1 MSIAQAVRRHPRHRA
16 FASLRTHLLRSR
28 RMLLAQVNAKSLP
41 EAEQGIPA
49 DVLDLAAAEQERL
62 IDDLI
67 AQRAYVKLRHIER
80 ALNRMLDTSYGI
92 CHYCRADI
100 PLSRLRAQPDAT
112 LCVACKNQ
120 VEERASLRRT
130 AWRLDKPAEGAY
142 RS

>member
-1 MSIAQAVRRHPRHRA
+1 MSIARAVQRHPRHQA

-28 RMLLAQVNAKSLP
+28 RILLAQVMSKALP

-49 DVLDLAAAEQERL
+49 DVLDLAACEQDRL

-67 AQRAYVKLRHIER
+67 AQRASVKLRHIEH
-80 ALNRMLDTSYGI
+80 ALNRMLETSYGI
-92 CHYCRADI
+92 CHHCRVDI

-112 LCVACKNQ
+112 LCVTCKNLT
-120 VEERASLRRT
+120 EERASLRRV
-130 AWRLDKPAEGAY
+130 AWRPDRPVEGAY